1 MTKSEKEH
9 QEFMEQMKRDAA
21 ENNKRN
27 IVIGVIGTIILVIL
41 QALICFLFDIKPHY
55 GPF

>member
-1 MTKSEKEH
+1 
-9 QEFMEQMKRDAA
+9 MEQMKRDAA